1 MAKSSVVKLTANF
14 ERNLEEIERFLT
26 ETETPRAFDL
36 LLDEL
41 LDTAIPNLER
51 FPEMGR
57 AFLRQRVQSVEVA
70 NAVGALMEKLAAL
83 TPETNAIR
91 EYVLKHYLV
100 LYAVIGGTIYLLAI
114 RHQRQLSFDFD
125 GHWDR

>member
-1 MAKSSVVKLTANF
+1 MAKKLVIKFTANF
-14 ERNLEEIERFLT
+14 ERNLEEIERFLIGA
-26 ETETPRAFDL
+26 EAPKAFDG

-41 LDTAIPNLER
+41 LETVIPNLER

-114 RHQRQLSFDFD
+114 RHQRQLSFDFE
-125 GHWDR
+125 GHWAA

>member
-1 MAKSSVVKLTANF
+1 
-14 ERNLEEIERFLT
+14 
-26 ETETPRAFDL
+26 
-36 LLDEL
+36 
-41 LDTAIPNLER
+41 
-51 FPEMGR
+51 MGR

-70 NAVGALMEKLAAL
+70 NAVAALMEKLAAL